1 MPLQKDSAF
10 CALRH
15 VINKISAE
23 LLKNHASNCLT
34 RWFCYF
40 CATLLIMLFK
50 KSFFLFAISVLA
62 AFVLASSK
70 LAPASEE
77 STQQFASNTESG
89 SNNMVMY
96 NLSKHIKMPA
106 LEYAFE
112 GYEAFEGSV
121 KSDRMIIIDFTL
133 PSTEERFF
141 VINPQTGEILFKKLV
156 AHGQGT
162 GDLFAQK
169 FSNKNGSHQS
179 SLGFFKTAETYAG
192 KHGLSLRLDGLER
205 GLNSAARDRAIV
217 IHAADYVSEAF
228 IAQNGYLGRSWGC
241 PALPAEDYE
250 EIINEIAAGT
260 LLLIYHSNLSSLK
273 GSL

>member
-1 MPLQKDSAF
+1 M
-10 CALRH
+10 
-15 VINKISAE
+15 V
-23 LLKNHASNCLT
+23 
-34 RWFCYF
+34 
-40 CATLLIMLFK
+40 FK
-50 KSFFLFAISVLA
+50 KSFYLIAISVLTV
-62 AFVLASSK
+62 FVLASSK
-70 LAPASEE
+70 SAPDSQEFV
-77 STQQFASNTESG
+77 QQFASNSEG
-89 SNNMVMY
+89 STNNMVMY
-96 NLSKHIKMPA
+96 NLSKQINMPA
-106 LEYAFE
+106 LAYAFE
-112 GYEAFEGSV
+112 GYEALEGTV

-133 PSTEERFF
+133 PSTKERFF
-141 VINPQTGEILFKKLV
+141 VINPQTGEILYKKLV

-162 GDLFAQK
+162 GDLFAKK

-179 SLGFFKTAETYAG
+179 SLGFYKTAETYSG

-217 IHAADYVSEAF
+217 IHAADYVSEEF
-228 IAQNGYLGRSWGC
+228 ITQNGYLGRSWGC